1 MSYALD
7 FAPDAYSQWR
17 ELEAELQ
24 ELALDEADRVAD
36 NPPPPPVQEMVR
48 DVVRRGTVL
57 DDYIFVRLVLD
68 RQRRLVVVTGVT
80 PSRGRRAE
88 RGREQATA

>member
-17 ELEAELQ
+17 ELEPDLQ

-36 NPPPPPVQEMVR
+36 NPPPPPVGEVVR
-48 DVVRRGTVL
+48 DVVRRGKGA
-57 DDYIFVRLVLD
+57 DDYVFVRLVLD
-68 RQRRLVVVTGVT
+68 RQRQ
-80 PSRGRRAE
+80 RALSP
-88 RGREQATA
+88 QA

>member
-17 ELEAELQ
+17 ELEPQLQ
-24 ELALDEADRVAD
+24 ELALDEADRTAD
-36 NPPPPPVQEMVR
+36 SPPPPPVQEIVR
-48 DVVRRGTVL
+48 DAVRRGTVL

-68 RQRRLVVVTGVT
+68 HKRQVVTVTGVIHLPR
-80 PSRGRRAE
+80 PSRPG
-88 RGREQATA
+88 GP

>member
-17 ELEAELQ
+17 ELEPQLQ
-24 ELALDEADRVAD
+24 ELALDEADRAAD

-48 DVVRRGTVL
+48 DVVRRGRCSTTTSL
-57 DDYIFVRLVLD
+57 CGWCWI
-68 RQRRLVVVTGVT
+68 TNAK
-80 PSRGRRAE
+80 S
-88 RGREQATA
+88 